1 MSISARSYRAR
12 LTPFGPDERPRIL
25 AELVADVEVQAA
37 ARAAAAASGR
47 SVDDELARVRAYAE
61 EIVPQYNA
69 RLHHRIAYRL
79 ARRIATTLFR
89 VRVGHVDEAIQH
101 HLAAD
106 ASVIFAINHRSNMDY
121 VLVAFLAAEH
131 VALSF
136 AVGEW
141 AKVWPLDTLIRALGA
156 FFVRRNSNDALYRK
170 VLERYVQ
177 LAVAHGVT
185 QAVFLE
191 GGLSRDG
198 RLRPPKLGL
207 LAYATRHLSRLSA
220 RDLVIVPV
228 AVNYDRV
235 LEDRTLLRDL
245 DPDVRRPS
253 SARTLVS
260 ASAWVAKNLGLYARG
275 RLHRFGYACV
285 NFGPPLSMK
294 RYLDERGLDFVS
306 LLEPDRFGE
315 VQRLATVLMG
325 EIASVIPVTPVSLVS
340 TALLSFEDGHA
351 TLDALGARVKALTG
365 ELSSTGAHLYI
376 PRQDPDYLLHV
387 GLRMLTLRRLV
398 SREGDA
404 WRIVPSERE
413 VVAYYANS
421 IEHFFAVRDSGSI
434 GRAAVADAP
443 AGGGLA
449 RSEGS
454 EVVLLENTPPE
465 AVGRRVSNSVVL
477 VHGLARTAR
486 SMMRLGQALT
496 DDGYEVHNFDYP
508 SRKFGLPALVEA
520 LFDYVWPV
528 AVASDRLDFVT
539 HSMGGLLVRGV
550 LSRGTITNVGRVV
563 MLAPPNRGSAM
574 ASRASTYA
582 WARGFYGQSLL
593 DLRADP
599 VAGGMDKS
607 DDRDND
613 LVGRLG
619 VPPCQFGII
628 AGTRSFHPLQPT
640 SYYSSMTRPAGS
652 HDGTVQVTETTLP
665 GMTDFITVNA
675 NHTFIMDH
683 DETIRQTLQF
693 LATGRF
699 LHE

>member
-1 MSISARSYRAR
+1 MSTSAQPDRAL

-25 AELVADVEVQAA
+25 DELVADAEIQTA
-37 ARAAAAASGR
+37 ARAAAALSGR
-47 SVDDELARVRAYAE
+47 SIDDELTRVRAYAD

-69 RLHHRIAYRL
+69 RLHHRIAYRF
-79 ARRIATTLFR
+79 ARRLATTLFR

-121 VLVAFLAAEH
+121 VLVAFLAAER

-156 FFVRRNSNDALYRK
+156 FFVRRGSNDALYRK

-185 QAVFLE
+185 QAMFLE

-198 RLRPPKLGL
+198 RLRSPKLGL
-207 LAYATRHLSRLSA
+207 LAYATRHLSRSSA

-228 AVNYDRV
+228 AINYDRV

-245 DPDVRRPS
+245 HPDAARPS
-253 SARTLVS
+253 GARTLVS
-260 ASAWVAKNLGLYARG
+260 ALAWVAKNIGLYVRG

-285 NFGPPLSMK
+285 NFGPPLSMR
-294 RYLDERGLDFVS
+294 RYLSERGLDFAALS
-306 LLEPDRFGE
+306 ESDRFGE
-315 VQRLATVLMG
+315 MQRLATVLMS

-340 TALLSFEDGHA
+340 TALLSFDGGGA
-351 TLDALGARVKALTG
+351 TSDALAARVRALTG
-365 ELSSTGAHLYI
+365 ELSSTGAHLYV
-376 PRQDPDYLLHV
+376 PRQDPDYLLQV

-398 SREGDA
+398 AKDGNM
-404 WRIVPSERE
+404 WRIVSRERE

-421 IEHFFAVRDSGSI
+421 IEHFFAVRAIRAVRGAASPEP
-434 GRAAVADAP
+434 RAAA
-443 AGGGLA
+443 
-449 RSEGS
+449 
-454 EVVLLENTPPE
+454 
-465 AVGRRVSNSVVL
+465 RRVAKSAVL

-486 SMMRLGQALT
+486 SMARLGQALE
-496 DDGYEVHNFDYP
+496 DEGYQVYNFDYP

-520 LFDYVWPV
+520 LADYVRPI
-528 AVASDRLDFVT
+528 AAASDRVDFVT
-539 HSMGGLLVRGV
+539 HSMGGLLVRG
-550 LSRGTITNVGRVV
+550 LLGGGTVANVGRVV

-582 WARGFYGQSLL
+582 WARGFYGQALL
-593 DLRADP
+593 DLRADRP
-599 VAGGMDKS
+599 AGDMSPSEDG
-607 DDRDND
+607 NTD

-619 VPPCQFGII
+619 VPRCEFGII

-640 SYYSSMTRPAGS
+640 SYYSSLAHSFGS
-652 HDGTVQVTETTLP
+652 HDGTVQVNETTLP
-665 GMTDFITVNA
+665 GMTDFLTVNA

-683 DETIRQTLQF
+683 DETIRQTVRF
-693 LATGRF
+693 LASGRF